1 MNESEENKNR
11 SERLRAILKTWLVYL
26 KQIFLYAFSVA
37 ALLGVS
43 FLFTG
48 GLSARTYSDRLF
60 IAGVLIT
67 LVGVFIFITMIGTR
81 RNMGMPTFAKDVEDA
96 RKIMDNAQELQ
107 DKTDKR
113 YDAGAQV
120 WAVGIA
126 CMGLSVLFYFLM
138 SIF

>member
-96 RKIMDNAQELQ
+96 RKIMDNAQELR